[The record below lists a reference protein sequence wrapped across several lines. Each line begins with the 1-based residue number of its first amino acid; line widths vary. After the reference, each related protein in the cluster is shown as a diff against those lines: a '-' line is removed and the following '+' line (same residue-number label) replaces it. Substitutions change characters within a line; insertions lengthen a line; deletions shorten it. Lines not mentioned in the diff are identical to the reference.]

1 MIYLTVRTIG
11 LILLVIIITAMWIG
25 HKKKKTLFIK
35 VKPKTESQKKK
46 YKKWEKRLDVI
57 SLTGVIVAWVILA
70 IPCCLDFPSLATGNL
85 KEVSGVVT
93 GGSMAGEDSNST
105 RRIYVKD
112 DVSQEEV
119 SFMVYDTG
127 IDLGERV
134 KARYL
139 PYTEFGYIIERK

>member
-1 MIYLTVRTIG
+1 
-11 LILLVIIITAMWIG
+11 
-25 HKKKKTLFIK
+25 
-35 VKPKTESQKKK
+35 
-46 YKKWEKRLDVI
+46 
-57 SLTGVIVAWVILA
+57 
-70 IPCCLDFPSLATGNL
+70 
-85 KEVSGVVT
+85 
-93 GGSMAGEDSNST
+93 MAGEDSNST